1 MLCMTEEKSCRSVN
15 FRKISNCEK
24 NCELLEDV
32 ASETPDGLVQD
43 EQFDHLLLL
52 DANRVRYEQTVVMR

>member
-15 FRKISNCEK
+15 FRKMSNCNK

-32 ASETPDGLVQD
+32 ASETPNRLVQD
-43 EQFDHLLLL
+43 DQFDHFLLL
-52 DANRVRYEQTVVMR
+52 ANRVRNEQTVLMR

>member
-15 FRKISNCEK
+15 FRKMSNSNK

-32 ASETPDGLVQD
+32 ASETPDGLVLD
-43 EQFDHLLLL
+43 DQFDHFLLL
-52 DANRVRYEQTVVMR
+52 ANRVRNE